1 MGVSVETRRLQ
12 SDNVVA
18 GSHLPIQICGGT
30 SGCRPGMSC
39 SYIYSVCGSGAILNV
54 PDMSTGL
61 VVLGVQGC
69 NEVTKYNNK
78 RKCHSN
84 RGLPTCLRAR
94 CPAIYLCNPNPTL
107 PLRSA
112 SNRGRSHP
120 VQHRTDLMTTSD
132 HLLAAVPEF
141 SSIRPTRLDL
151 DALHQQQH
159 THKVPPEDHLL
170 PRASPASRNQSS
182 HRRLLCSPIITNST
196 LEISYRASP
205 HIYVP
210 LYGAMR

>member
-1 MGVSVETRRLQ
+1 
-12 SDNVVA
+12 
-18 GSHLPIQICGGT
+18 
-30 SGCRPGMSC
+30 MSC

-94 CPAIYLCNPNPTL
+94 CPAIYLCNPTL

-170 PRASPASRNQSS
+170 PRASPAAVTKRVGTKVRIDGCCVAPLSQLRHWKFRTGRHLTYTYPFTGQ
-182 HRRLLCSPIITNST
+182 CGST
-196 LEISYRASP
+196 SLPAP
-205 HIYVP
+205 VHTDVP
-210 LYGAMR
+210 VQGFGHGVSCV